1 MAEAQR
7 VVGKEVGDN
16 TETAL
21 LATEAEAKAHGVLGY
36 CISAKKFQF
45 SVKRVGQFWRIL
57 TRDVVSFD

>member
-21 LATEAEAKAHGVLGY
+21 LATEAEVHGEGTWGPGVLY
-36 CISAKKFQF
+36 F
-45 SVKRVGQFWRIL
+45 SKQ
-57 TRDVVSFD
+57 VSVFC